1 MPSHI
6 ADLFT
11 LELQPSSIIVVCP
24 TQRLWFNCRF
34 DFETINWFGL
44 KSHKKHQVK
53 ISKKL
58 LADLQDN
65 NFSNPSNTIEDS
77 KLYMPFFGKLN
88 SMFTHLSDEE
98 KKLAGYI
105 RIGLTTKEIAKCNKT
120 SINMVGDSARW
131 LKKKLGLRNEE
142 NLIDFV
148 SRI

>member
-1 MPSHI
+1 M
-6 ADLFT
+6 
-11 LELQPSSIIVVCP
+11 
-24 TQRLWFNCRF
+24 N
-34 DFETINWFGL
+34 
-44 KSHKKHQVK
+44 KHKKHQVK

-65 NFSNPSNTIEDS
+65 NFAIPSNTIQDS

-88 SMFTHLSDEE
+88 TMFPHLSDEE

-105 RIGLTTKEIAKCNKT
+105 RIGLTTQEIAKCNKT
-120 SINMVGDSARW
+120 SINTVDDSERW

>member
-1 MPSHI
+1 MPYQTVK
-6 ADLFT
+6 LFA
-11 LELQPSSIIVVCP
+11 LELQLSSIIVVSA

-44 KSHKKHQVK
+44 KNHKKHQVK

-65 NFSNPSNTIEDS
+65 NFTNQDHTVQDS

-88 SMFTHLSDEE
+88 SMFPHLSDEE
-98 KKLAGYI
+98 KKLAGHI
-105 RIGLTTKEIAKCNKT
+105 RIGLTTQEIAKCNKT
-120 SINMVGDSARW
+120 SINTVGDSERW

-142 NLIDFV
+142 SLMDFV